1 MRKYHGTEGVTRA
14 LQSRIAKR
22 GKFIASAEREYNAQR
37 EIARA
42 VSEAGVLPTFEAYGP
57 CRQIREHIKA
67 FGHDQKLDRDILL
80 ELYSIGLQHHE
91 NDVIAKERSRAAR
104 VKARLAAL
112 EAATTPIA

>member
-37 EIARA
+37 DIARA
-42 VSEAGVLPTFEAYGP
+42 VAEAGVLSTFDAYAP

-67 FGHDQKLDRDILL
+67 FGRDQKLDRDILL
-80 ELYSIGLQHHE
+80 ELYAIGLQHHE
-91 NDVIAKERSRAAR
+91 NDVIAKERNRAAR
-104 VKARLAAL
+104 IKARQAAL
-112 EAATTPIA
+112 ATATTPIV